1 VFFLSAALP
10 ALFLLPDICVG
21 TSKLGACAA
30 PGLGIVEDL
39 ISAGGSVYDT
49 ATAVWTFNDITN
61 ATALGFEG
69 NDAFSGTVM
78 EVVQASTQYASIADT
93 AEVRSGTGD
102 FGFCAWS
109 RADDRSVTG
118 VVGKWTGGSR
128 EFRGYLNT
136 SFLFDVRHSDN
147 LSQTSVNATDFGNLT
162 EGERYFFCG
171 YHDDSADLIYAS
183 VNDVATSAAFA
194 NTPRESTN
202 AFEVAGLL
210 GAGYGDGLYGPVF
223 WYKGGLPPVSD
234 LYNSG
239 KGMTCEEAATAG
251 HDTNGV
257 SCWNM
262 TEDGGPYADS
272 WGSNNLTGQATPTQ
286 KTPGLI
292 ITGDGDPDLYL
303 TVVNVPV
310 GTGGANGYA
319 ADFAVASTSCATITD
334 SADWTWGTADGGVCF
349 WMDSSSVV
357 ASKYLLAQTQVA
369 THFLTTA
376 GKVPRF
382 TVIGETSGTSSADHT
397 SALVDGTR
405 YLICGSYDHSEAKA
419 SIYVNGTTTVSG
431 STIVGGTK
439 DVAQNLTLGARTST
453 CGDGQNLSMGPVMW
467 YKGSIPPAASL
478 YNSGK
483 GKTCADLA
491 GAELTNLVSCWEM
504 DEDGGPYDDSVG
516 TASDLYSAEFSTN
529 QRANG
534 AGTFAGQRDWGF
546 CGWFNTVSTAGYALS
561 GGGSPYGFGMLLQAT
576 PDFQLRAYSSVPA
589 VVGSVTTAAITSGA
603 NHAVCGW
610 FEQTDASNGTLK
622 ISLDDGTPVTAAVS
636 TAIADGSSFSVNAL
650 GTGTTTTNLRVG
662 PLVYWHGAYPSAQ
675 NITDFY
681 NSGEGVR
688 CDGITMGQTNCW
700 NFNEDSGGGT
710 YTDSEGN
717 LDLTITS
724 TPARIAAIVPADR
737 TACYYA
743 SECTLT
749 GVNTPTRAAGLVE
762 RSDSGMSA
770 ATVGASSQYFYTTD
784 ASVLPQGDADF
795 TLTFWAFTDYSAL
808 KNPVNTEQGGKL
820 YSYSDGVGNR
830 FLASGTKTLGGSCT
844 VTITG
849 LGTDPTWDLYVW
861 GFDATSQA
869 LFSSVNGSA
878 ITSTACS
885 DTLSEGT
892 QLWIG
897 RSPAVG
903 YADTKIDNI
912 AYFSA
917 ALTQA
922 QVDELWA
929 SGAGLFFTADLGY
942 WWFQERGIR
951 FAWTPPI
958 KTRRVVYAIH

>member
-1 VFFLSAALP
+1 
-10 ALFLLPDICVG
+10 
-21 TSKLGACAA
+21 
-30 PGLGIVEDL
+30 
-39 ISAGGSVYDT
+39 
-49 ATAVWTFNDITN
+49 
-61 ATALGFEG
+61 
-69 NDAFSGTVM
+69 
-78 EVVQASTQYASIADT
+78 
-93 AEVRSGTGD
+93 
-102 FGFCAWS
+102 
-109 RADDRSVTG
+109 
-118 VVGKWTGGSR
+118 
-128 EFRGYLNT
+128 
-136 SFLFDVRHSDN
+136 
-147 LSQTSVNATDFGNLT
+147 
-162 EGERYFFCG
+162 
-171 YHDDSADLIYAS
+171 
-183 VNDVATSAAFA
+183 
-194 NTPRESTN
+194 
-202 AFEVAGLL
+202 
-210 GAGYGDGLYGPVF
+210 
-223 WYKGGLPPVSD
+223 
-234 LYNSG
+234 
-239 KGMTCEEAATAG
+239 
-251 HDTNGV
+251 
-257 SCWNM
+257 
-262 TEDGGPYADS
+262 
-272 WGSNNLTGQATPTQ
+272 
-286 KTPGLI
+286 
-292 ITGDGDPDLYL
+292 
-303 TVVNVPV
+303 
-310 GTGGANGYA
+310 
-319 ADFAVASTSCATITD
+319 
-334 SADWTWGTADGGVCF
+334 
-349 WMDSSSVV
+349 
-357 ASKYLLAQTQVA
+357 
-369 THFLTTA
+369 
-376 GKVPRF
+376 
-382 TVIGETSGTSSADHT
+382 
-397 SALVDGTR
+397 
-405 YLICGSYDHSEAKA
+405 
-419 SIYVNGTTTVSG
+419 
-431 STIVGGTK
+431 
-439 DVAQNLTLGARTST
+439 
-453 CGDGQNLSMGPVMW
+453 
-467 YKGSIPPAASL
+467 
-478 YNSGK
+478 
-483 GKTCADLA
+483 
-491 GAELTNLVSCWEM
+491 
-504 DEDGGPYDDSVG
+504 
-516 TASDLYSAEFSTN
+516 LYSAEFSTN